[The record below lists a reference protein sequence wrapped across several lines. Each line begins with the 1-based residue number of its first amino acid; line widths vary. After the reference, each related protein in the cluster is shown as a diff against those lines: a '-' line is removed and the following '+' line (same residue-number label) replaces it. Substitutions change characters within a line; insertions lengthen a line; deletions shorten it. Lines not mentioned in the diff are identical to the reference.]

1 MSWKEVHQELEN
13 IEQIVQSMEAEEG
26 KMEAATA
33 TASEQEKATTSSV
46 DFASL
51 GASPSKETFSSTT
64 QVQIIEED
72 SKVTTSSKSSS
83 GR

>member
-13 IEQIVQSMEAEEG
+13 IEQIVQSMEADEG
-26 KMEAATA
+26 EMEAA